1 MSENIKFKNFEIY
14 LKELKSI
21 VDELESGELSL
32 DDSINKYKK
41 GIELSNELKKMLES
55 AKEAVVLKNN

>member
-1 MSENIKFKNFEIY
+1 MSEIIKFENFEIY

-55 AKEAVVLKNN
+55 AKEAIVLKNN

>member
-1 MSENIKFKNFEIY
+1 MSENIKFENFEIY

>member
-1 MSENIKFKNFEIY
+1 MSENIKFENFEIY

-21 VDELESGELSL
+21 VDELESGKLSL